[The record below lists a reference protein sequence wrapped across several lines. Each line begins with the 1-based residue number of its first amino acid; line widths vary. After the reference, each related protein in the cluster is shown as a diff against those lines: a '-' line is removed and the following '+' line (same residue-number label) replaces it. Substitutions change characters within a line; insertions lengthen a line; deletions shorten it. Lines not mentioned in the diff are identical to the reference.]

1 MVYAEAGFRSHYVT
15 AADGLRLHTRDYGA
29 ETGRGLP
36 VVCLAG
42 LTRNSVDFHDLALA
56 LATHASRPRRVLA
69 LDYRGR
75 GLSDRDP
82 DWTHYDVRV
91 EVGDVLAVLAA
102 LGIDEAVFV
111 GTSRGGLVT
120 MGLSA
125 VRPDLI
131 RGAVLNDIGPVLE
144 PAGLLRIRSY
154 VGKLPEPRNMDDA
167 TAMMRRISG
176 AQFPALSDDDW
187 LAMARGTFVERDVRV
202 VTSYDPAL
210 MKPLAAIDIEGGL
223 PSQWPL
229 FAGLAAVPVLVIRG
243 EHSDLLSQDTVLAM
257 GEAHPGLLVH
267 IVPGQGHAP
276 LLRDSPTIACIV
288 GFVEQVEDGQP
299 PAVG

>member
-1 MVYAEAGFRSHYVT
+1 MGQAEAGFRSHYVT
-15 AADGLRLHTRDYGA
+15 AADGLRLHARDYGA

-56 LATHASRPRRVLA
+56 LATPASRPRRVLA

-82 DWTHYDVRV
+82 DWTHYDASI
-91 EVGDVLAVLAA
+91 EVGDVMAVLAA
-102 LGIDEAVFV
+102 LGIGEAVFV

-120 MGLSA
+120 MGLAA
-125 VRPDLI
+125 VRPALI

-144 PAGLLRIRSY
+144 QTGLLRIRSY
-154 VGKLPEPRNMDDA
+154 VGKLPEPRDMDDA
-167 TAMMRRISG
+167 AAMMRRISE
-176 AQFPALSDDDW
+176 AQFPGLSDADW
-187 LAMARGTFVERDVRV
+187 MAMAQGTFVARDGRL

-210 MKPLAAIDIEGGL
+210 MKPLAAVDIESGL
-223 PSQWPL
+223 PTQWPL

-243 EHSDLLSQDTVLAM
+243 EHSDLLSQETVLAM

-267 IVPGQGHAP
+267 EVPGQGHAP
-276 LLRDSPTIACIV
+276 LLRDGPTIARIV
-288 GFVEQVEDGQP
+288 AFIDQVENGP
-299 PAVG
+299 VPATG

>member
-1 MVYAEAGFRSHYVT
+1 MVQAEAGYRSHYVA

-29 ETGRGLP
+29 ETGSGLP

-56 LATHASRPRRVLA
+56 LATRASQPRRVLA

-82 DWTHYDVRV
+82 DWTHYDARV

-102 LGIDEAVFV
+102 LGIGKAVFV

-120 MGLSA
+120 MGLAA
-125 VRPDLI
+125 VRPDLV
-131 RGAVLNDIGPVLE
+131 RGAVLNDIGPVLDQ
-144 PAGLLRIRSY
+144 AGLLRIRAY
-154 VGKLPEPRNMDDA
+154 VGKLPEPRDMDDA
-167 TAMMRRISG
+167 VAMMRRISG
-176 AQFPALSDDDW
+176 AQFPGLSDADW
-187 LAMARGTFVERDVRV
+187 LAMAQGTFVERDGRV

-210 MKPLAAIDIEGGL
+210 MKPLAAVDIESGV
-223 PSQWPL
+223 PTQWPL
-229 FAGLAAVPVLVIRG
+229 FAALAAVPVLVIRG

-267 IVPGQGHAP
+267 EVPGQGHAP
-276 LLRDSPTIACIV
+276 LLRDSPTIARI
-288 GFVEQVEDGQP
+288 GAFIDQVETDTVSAAG
-299 PAVG
+299 

>member
-1 MVYAEAGFRSHYVT
+1 MDQAEAGFRSHYVT

-29 ETGRGLP
+29 ETGHGLP

-56 LATHASRPRRVLA
+56 LATCASRPRRVLA

-82 DWTHYDVRV
+82 DWTHYDARI

-102 LGIDEAVFV
+102 LGVAEAVFV

-120 MGLSA
+120 MGLSG
-125 VRPDLI
+125 VRPALI
-131 RGAVLNDIGPVLE
+131 RGAVLNDIGPVIE

-154 VGKLPEPRNMDDA
+154 VGKLPEPRDMDDA
-167 TAMMRRISG
+167 VALMRHISG
-176 AQFPALSDDDW
+176 AQFPGLSDADW
-187 LAMARGTFVERDVRV
+187 LAMAQGTFVERDGRLVS
-202 VTSYDPAL
+202 SYDPAL
-210 MKPLAAIDIEGGL
+210 MKPLATIDIEGAL
-223 PSQWPL
+223 PTQWPL
-229 FAGLAAVPVLVIRG
+229 FAGLCGVPVLVIRG
-243 EHSDLLSQDTVLAM
+243 ENSDLLSPETLLAM
-257 GEAHPGLLVH
+257 SEAHRGLLVH

-276 LLRDSPTIACIV
+276 LLRDSPTIERIISFV
-288 GFVEQVEDGQP
+288 GQVEDGRV
-299 PAVG
+299 PAAD